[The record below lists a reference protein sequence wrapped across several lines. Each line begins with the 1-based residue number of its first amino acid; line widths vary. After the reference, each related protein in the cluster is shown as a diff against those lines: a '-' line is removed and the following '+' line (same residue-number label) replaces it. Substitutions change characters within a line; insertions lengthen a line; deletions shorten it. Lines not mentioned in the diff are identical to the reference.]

1 MTIDVTVQLS
11 YKMGGPRDVGGA
23 PGDRKEGV
31 HNDTK
36 LPPPPPVMTST
47 PLRSGGDARP
57 DGIGRDGGQ
66 ARPTVS
72 GLNKTLLDR
81 KCTYR
86 KGGHC
91 RIHGG
96 GAKLKFRPSW
106 KTVVGPDGKQ
116 ERVYEKK
123 GYYVCDL
130 GQEGGG

>member
-1 MTIDVTVQLS
+1 MFTTSNGSIFSLPLSVFMKNVFSPKID
-11 YKMGGPRDVGGA
+11 
-23 PGDRKEGV
+23 
-31 HNDTK
+31 
-36 LPPPPPVMTST
+36 T
-47 PLRSGGDARP
+47 P
-57 DGIGRDGGQ
+57 
-66 ARPTVS
+66 
-72 GLNKTLLDR
+72 
-81 KCTYR
+81 Y
-86 KGGHC
+86 C